1 MADVKISE
9 LTALTSPDGAE
20 ELVVNDGG
28 TTKKITITNATSAS
42 LSKTGGTMT
51 GDTFHGNNV
60 AARFG
65 AGNDLSINHTGSYS
79 SIVDS
84 GTGDLWIAADANVNI
99 ANAALN
105 EYKAQFISNGAVN
118 LYHNNV
124 AKFSTTAT
132 GVAIT
137 GGIAIGGTGAANTLD
152 DYEEGTWTATATNVA
167 ATISNTTYTKIGRVV
182 YVTGHLVC
190 TANAT
195 GDVTINGLPYAQK
208 PSSNGIGTCMN
219 YLVNVAGGSTYN
231 FSTYLSGSGLRF
243 YRSEDNSAWLWAGAS
258 SLYNGAQILF
268 NLTYQTT

>member
-65 AGNDLSINHTGSYS
+65 AGNALSINHTGSYS

-84 GTGDLWIAADANVNI
+84 GTGDLWIGADANVNI

-105 EYKAQFISNGAVN
+105 EYKAQFISDGAVN

-124 AKFSTTAT
+124 ARFSTTAT

-190 TANAT
+190 TATAT

-219 YLVNVAGGSTYN
+219 DLVNVAGGSTYN

-258 SLYNGAQILF
+258 NLYNGAQILF

>member
-65 AGNDLSINHTGSYS
+65 AGNALSINHTGSYS

-84 GTGDLWIAADANVNI
+84 GTGDLWIGADANVNI

-152 DYEEGTWTATATNVA
+152 DYEEGTWTAVVGTGTATGSNASYTKVGRIVT
-167 ATISNTTYTKIGRVV
+167 ATLQISAFSDRSSGTSINITGLPFGSISGRHGGSLMSRYVNNSDNQVYVSNTSISIYG
-182 YVTGHLVC
+182 
-190 TANAT
+190 N
-195 GDVTINGLPYAQK
+195 
-208 PSSNGIGTCMN
+208 S
-219 YLVNVAGGSTYN
+219 
-231 FSTYLSGSGLRF
+231 SGSWSQLLHSDLNNSG
-243 YRSEDNSAWLWAGAS
+243 SE
-258 SLYNGAQILF
+258 LYISI
-268 NLTYQTT
+268 TYQTA